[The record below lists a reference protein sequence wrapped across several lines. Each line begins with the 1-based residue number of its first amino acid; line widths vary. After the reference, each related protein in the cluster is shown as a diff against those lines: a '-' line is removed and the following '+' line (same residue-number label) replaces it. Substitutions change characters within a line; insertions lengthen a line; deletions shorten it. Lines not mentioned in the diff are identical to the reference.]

1 MSKELSS
8 PRIRRSQYELL
19 QAIDEELKAKAS
31 NLTHDQAQARL
42 SALMSDIWN
51 EADARLRSLIKRG

>member
-19 QAIDEELKAKAS
+19 QAIDEELKAS
-31 NLTHDQAQARL
+31 NLTHDQAEARL

-51 EADARLRSLIKRG
+51 EADARLRALIKQG